1 MKNLLRFI
9 IRFNFFFLFLL
20 LETVALVL
28 VFRHQN
34 FQRAV
39 FANSSSFLV
48 GSIYEIR
55 SGFSEYFS
63 LKKVNQQLAAEN
75 ALLLK
80 QNQVSLLLSDDSVF
94 EYQDTILQQKFEYVN
109 AGVIN
114 NTLNRRN
121 NFITLDKGSI
131 HGIKPNM
138 GVLTL
143 SGPVGIVVNVSS
155 NFSTVISVLN
165 TDFQASVRIKRNDH
179 VGSLLWNGNSH
190 RFAEVAYIPGHVDL
204 QIGDTIITSGLST
217 IFPPNISVGI
227 IKDFEMQ
234 MGGNYFSARIELSQ
248 DFNKLRYVK
257 VVRNLFLDE
266 QIELEGTN

>member
-1 MKNLLRFI
+1 
-9 IRFNFFFLFLL
+9 
-20 LETVALVL
+20 VALVL

-39 FANSSSFLV
+39 LASSSSFLV

-55 SGFSEYFS
+55 SGITEYFN
-63 LKKVNQQLAAEN
+63 LRKVNQQLAAEN
-75 ALLLK
+75 AILLQ

-94 EYQDTILQQKFEYVN
+94 NYLDTIKQQKFEYIN
-109 AGVIN
+109 ASVIN

-121 NFITLDKGSI
+121 NFLTLDKGSK
-131 HGIKPNM
+131 HGIEPNM
-138 GVLTL
+138 GVVTF
-143 SGPVGIVVNVSS
+143 SGPVGVVVNVTS

-179 VGSLLWNGNSH
+179 VGSLMWNGNNY

-204 QIGDTIITSGLST
+204 QVGDTIVTSGLST
-217 IFPPNISVGI
+217 IFPQNLFVGI
-227 IKDFEMQ
+227 IKDFEIQ
-234 MGGNYFSARIELSQ
+234 RGGNYFIAQIELSQ

-266 QIELEGTN
+266 QIELEGAN